1 MIHIIFGGPGKGK
14 SSLQACIAKS
24 MFREHGRSIMR
35 NCRAMIDSA
44 RADGHELFYP
54 DHVPIFSD
62 FPMRFKTGYE
72 KYRETYFVNGYY
84 LGLPND
90 SQPVMAVPPGSVIF
104 LSEAQRYYDSRKS
117 KTFPEWVS
125 RFYEMHRHY
134 GLEIYMDVQRPILVD
149 ANIRELCEDFIEIV
163 ELEHEHNFV
172 GRIDGSVW
180 HCRRWT
186 EWKRVE
192 QYQNTGEK
200 NFEEFDARNVGN
212 IFDSFNSFTYF
223 GNFLPQED
231 FPFLTFSPTEEE
243 KKHYAAYYDIT
254 VPKTFRG
261 GKAS

>member
-14 SSLQACIAKS
+14 SSLQVCMAQTL
-24 MFREHGRSIMR
+24 RRDHGRSIMR
-35 NCRAMIDSA
+35 NCQEMIDAA
-44 RADGHELFYP
+44 RARGYELSYP
-54 DHVPIFSD
+54 DQIPIFSD
-62 FPMRFKTGYE
+62 FPMRFKTGYD
-72 KYRETYFVNGYY
+72 KYYETYYVNGYY
-84 LGLPND
+84 LGLPNE
-90 SQPVMAVPPGSVIF
+90 SQDVMYVPPGSVIF

-134 GLEIYMDVQRPILVD
+134 GLDIYMDIQRPILVD
-149 ANIRELCEDFIEIV
+149 ANIRELCEEFIEIV
-163 ELEHEHNFV
+163 ELKHTYNFA

-180 HCRRWT
+180 YCRRWT

-200 NFEEFDARNVGN
+200 NFEELEVKNSGN

-223 GNFLPQED
+223 DNFLPAED
-231 FPFLTFSPTEEE
+231 FSFLTFSPTEEE
-243 KKHYAAYYDIT
+243 RKHYAAYYDPA

>member
-1 MIHIIFGGPGKGK
+1 MLFLWYPKCTTCQKAKAFLDERGVSYEARDIKLENPTAEELRGWWEK
-14 SSLQACIAKS
+14 SGMPLKKFFNTSGLQYKA
-24 MFREHGRSIMR
+24 
-35 NCRAMIDSA
+35 
-44 RADGHELFYP
+44 
-54 DHVPIFSD
+54 
-62 FPMRFKTGYE
+62 
-72 KYRETYFVNGYY
+72 
-84 LGLPND
+84 LGLKDKLPE
-90 SQPVMAVPPGSVIF
+90 M
-104 LSEAQRYYDSRKS
+104 SEEEQLALLATDGMLVK
-117 KTFPEWVS
+117 
-125 RFYEMHRHY
+125 
-134 GLEIYMDVQRPILVD
+134 RPILVD

-163 ELEHEHNFV
+163 ELEHEHNFA

>member
-14 SSLQACIAKS
+14 SSLQVCMAQTL
-24 MFREHGRSIMR
+24 RRNHGRSIMR
-35 NCRAMIDSA
+35 NCQAMIDAA
-44 RADGHELFYP
+44 RARGYELSYP
-54 DHVPIFSD
+54 DQIPIFSD
-62 FPMRFKTGYE
+62 FPMRFKTGYD
-72 KYRETYFVNGYY
+72 KYYETYYVNGYY

-134 GLEIYMDVQRPILVD
+134 GLDIYMDIQRPILVD
-149 ANIRELCEDFIEIV
+149 ANIRELCEEFIEIV
-163 ELEHEHNFV
+163 DLKHTYNFA
-172 GRIDGSVW
+172 GRIDGS
-180 HCRRWT
+180 

-200 NFEEFDARNVGN
+200 NFEEFEVKNSGN

-223 GNFLPQED
+223 DNFLPGED
-231 FPFLTFSPTEEE
+231 FSFLTFSPTEEE
-243 KKHYAAYYDIT
+243 RKHYAAYYDPA